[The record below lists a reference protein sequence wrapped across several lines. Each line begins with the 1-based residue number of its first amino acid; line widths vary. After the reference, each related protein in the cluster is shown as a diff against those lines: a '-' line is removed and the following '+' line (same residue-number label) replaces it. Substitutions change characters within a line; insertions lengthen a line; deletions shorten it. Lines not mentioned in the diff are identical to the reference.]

1 MWGVL
6 GNAAT
11 VAQLVGVDIAG
22 LIAKIQ
28 QAARTARQNRKD
40 CELLAQC
47 VDMLGN
53 LLPRL
58 QDPEARRAVVGL
70 EGTLSEAHDL
80 VMSCQGRGRTSQL
93 LTASSQADRFR
104 DVERKI
110 DFYLSLIP
118 VISHICITSRLDA
131 NQTTSRRSQSLLSQ
145 SQLVRRSSSLNLCA

>member
-6 GNAAT
+6 GNAAN

-40 CELLAQC
+40 CELLAQR

-145 SQLVRRSSSLNLCA
+145 SQLVRRCSSLNLCA

>member
-40 CELLAQC
+40 CELLAQR

-131 NQTTSRRSQSLLSQ
+131 NQTTSRPSQ
-145 SQLVRRSSSLNLCA
+145 SQLVRRCSSLNLCAI